1 MCITTTALN
10 DKVIA
15 QHFQNMYDNSWNM
28 NLIFYTYNIESM
40 YWLFR
45 VTCAPTERKTWLN
58 YWLIG
63 VSFSFFQPIEVLMGH
78 G

>member
-15 QHFQNMYDNSWNM
+15 QHFQNMNDNSWNM

-40 YWLFR
+40 Y
-45 VTCAPTERKTWLN
+45 
-58 YWLIG
+58 
-63 VSFSFFQPIEVLMGH
+63 
-78 G
+78 